1 MNKHSIGI
9 EGFGDSCARS
19 HRIFI
24 ATDEL
29 TDPEVEFEAELLA
42 ALEKAKIATQSA
54 E

>member
-9 EGFGDSCARS
+9 QGFGDSCARS

-29 TDPEVEFEAELLA
+29 ADPEVEFEAELLA
-42 ALEKAKIATQSA
+42 ALEQTKLTA
-54 E
+54 ERAE

>member
-19 HRIFI
+19 HKIYI
-24 ATDEL
+24 VTDES

-42 ALEKAKIATQSA
+42 ALEKTELAA
-54 E
+54 ERTE